1 MDRYE
6 SIETLAVKLNQPK
19 LYTMP
24 SKGITT
30 EDIAQIKYNEAQAY
44 GFTTDEYGTL
54 KTYLKNHKMKTEPS
68 AISTSPVSPGP
79 VMNHISN
86 QNTVSVYP
94 RQIHPEIQERRESS
108 QELKSNIY
116 NDCPRCKGKGEVQMW
131 ENVL

>member
-19 LYTMP
+19 LYTMS

-30 EDIAQIKYNEAQAY
+30 EDIAQMKYNEAQAY

-68 AISTSPVSPGP
+68 AISTSPVSAGGK
-79 VMNHISN
+79 MNQISN
-86 QNTVSVYP
+86 KDTGAPPLFMPHNIPCIQRRKLLKETPRLCLPLKTKNFTSVV
-94 RQIHPEIQERRESS
+94 
-108 QELKSNIY
+108 
-116 NDCPRCKGKGEVQMW
+116 CAA
-131 ENVL
+131 

>member
-19 LYTMP
+19 LYTMS

-30 EDIAQIKYNEAQAY
+30 EDIAQMKYNEAQAY

-68 AISTSPVSPGP
+68 AISTSPVSAGGK
-79 VMNHISN
+79 MNQISN
-86 QNTVSVYP
+86 KDTGAPPYLCRTTSHVSSEGNCSRKHHDCVYP
-94 RQIHPEIQERRESS
+94 
-108 QELKSNIY
+108 
-116 NDCPRCKGKGEVQMW
+116 
-131 ENVL
+131 